1 MLSSSMLFSLPLTL
15 LLAIE
20 IQAQTQTASDAIL
33 SGTQAID
40 SSVYLGVPTGSQV
53 SYLSYTTTAS
63 VNASTIPFETLTAVA
78 NTSSPI
84 LPSSSASVSLLHGS
98 VGASSASSLNATTT
112 GSSTASRTTTSS
124 AVPTNTQACN
134 NYPEFCYRKYSNITY
149 VGAHN
154 SPFVAPNNAAAN
166 QELGVLDQLNDGIRL
181 LTGETHYNAT
191 TGTISYCH
199 TSCDLLDAGTAEAYF
214 TNISSW
220 ISTHP
225 YDVVTLLLV
234 NSDFIGVG
242 NYTTPLINSGLTKYA
257 FIPPIVPMNVSS
269 WPTLSEMIL
278 TGKRAVIF
286 MVRSAVSLGSYIR

>member
-1 MLSSSMLFSLPLTL
+1 MLLSLPLTL

-20 IQAQTQTASDAIL
+20 IQAQTQTASDVIL
-33 SGTQAID
+33 SGTQAVD
-40 SSVYLGVPTGSQV
+40 SSVHLGVPTGSHV

-63 VNASTIPFETLTAVA
+63 VNASTILFEALTAVA
-78 NTSSPI
+78 NTSSSTT
-84 LPSSSASVSLLHGS
+84 SSTSASLSLLHGS
-98 VGASSASSLNATTT
+98 VGASSPSSLNATTT
-112 GSSTASRTTTSS
+112 GNSTASRTTSS
-124 AVPTNTQACN
+124 STVPTNTQACN
-134 NYPEFCYRKYSNITY
+134 DYPEFCYRKYSNITY

-154 SPFVAPNNAAAN
+154 SPFVTPNNAAAN
-166 QELGVLDQLNDGIRL
+166 QEFGVLDQLNDGIRL

-199 TSCDLLDAGTAEAYF
+199 TSCDLLDAGTAEEYF

-234 NSDFIGVG
+234 NSDLIGVG
-242 NYTTPLINSGLTKYA
+242 KYTTPLINSGLIKYA
-257 FIPPIVPMNVSS
+257 YIPPIIPMNISS

-286 MVRSAVSLGSYIR
+286 MVSRAALLLYSQ

>member
-1 MLSSSMLFSLPLTL
+1 MYSSNMLFSLPLTL

-20 IQAQTQTASDAIL
+20 IQAQTQTASVVIL

-40 SSVYLGVPTGSQV
+40 SSVYFGVPTGPQV

-63 VNASTIPFETLTAVA
+63 VNASTIPFETFAAVA
-78 NTSSPI
+78 NTSSTTT
-84 LPSSSASVSLLHGS
+84 SSASASVSLLHGS
-98 VGASSASSLNATTT
+98 IGASSPSSLNATTT
-112 GSSTASRTTTSS
+112 RNSTVSRTTSSS

-154 SPFVAPNNAAAN
+154 SPFVTPNNAAAN
-166 QELGVLDQLNDGIRL
+166 QEFGVLDQLNDGIRL

-191 TGTISYCH
+191 TNTISYCH
-199 TSCDLLDAGTAEAYF
+199 TSCELLNAGTAEEYF

-220 ISTHP
+220 ISTHA
-225 YDVVTLLLV
+225 YDIVTVLLV

-242 NYTTPLINSGLTKYA
+242 NYTTPLINSGLARYA
-257 FIPPIVPMNVSS
+257 YVPPIIPMNISS
-269 WPTLSEMIL
+269 WPTLSELIL
-278 TGKRAVIF
+278 TGKRVVIF
-286 MVRSAVSLGSYIR
+286 MVRRTVSLLDFVQ